1 MPKRP
6 VLSPST
12 YSPEDDP
19 LAVAVFQGAS
29 ELWGQLLFINVRQQ
43 ITNWAQ
49 HNHLQTKQHHELAD
63 HFHLGKLSFISKLSK
78 QA

>member
-29 ELWGQLLFINVRQQ
+29 ELWGQLLFINVCQQ
-43 ITNWAQ
+43 ITN
-49 HNHLQTKQHHELAD
+49 
-63 HFHLGKLSFISKLSK
+63 
-78 QA
+78 